1 MDMHVIALPRCFR
14 RGRATEQQ
22 PAQQRS
28 RFRKR
33 DLSIAASLFMASC
46 EGTITTDLAT
56 EVPADP
62 NIRQV
67 VAPFLGIEFQ
77 RSDGGTE
84 SIELTNAEAI
94 DLMAYV
100 IGDPIRLLTDEDLP
114 EGNYTGVR
122 LKFDP
127 DDTDNAY
134 VIDGIGSERTLAIA
148 DGEYADMEFNVEED
162 ESSSESL
169 ILTLD
174 LRLSLSSNDQD
185 EFRLTPVLRSVPA
198 DQAGV
203 IQGTVTAACLSEDL
217 GQNAPAVYLFEGE
230 DVTADD
236 FDGEDAEPFATAPV
250 STQLTYELRFIPAG
264 SYTIALA
271 CSGIEEDPTTD
282 DDLDFQ
288 ATQNIELD
296 EGETLQQD
304 LTT

>member
-1 MDMHVIALPRCFR
+1 
-14 RGRATEQQ
+14 
-22 PAQQRS
+22 
-28 RFRKR
+28 
-33 DLSIAASLFMASC
+33 MASC

-56 EVPADP
+56 EDPADP

-67 VAPFLGIEFQ
+67 VAPFLGIEFE

-100 IGDPIRLLTDEDLP
+100 SGDPIRLLTDEDLP

-122 LKFDP
+122 LMFDA
-127 DDTDNAY
+127 DDTDNAF
-134 VIDGIGSERTLAIA
+134 VIDGIGSERPLTIA
-148 DGEYADMEFNVEED
+148 EGEYADIDFNVAED

-169 ILTLD
+169 TLTLD
-174 LRLSLSSNDQD
+174 LRLSLSANDQD
-185 EFRLTPVLRSVPA
+185 EYQLAPVLRSIPT
-198 DQAGV
+198 DQAGE
-203 IQGTVTAACLSEDL
+203 IQGIVTAACLSEDL
-217 GQNAPAVYLFEGE
+217 GENAPAVYLFEGQ
-230 DVTADD
+230 DVTPDD
-236 FDGEDAEPFATAPV
+236 FDGQDQDAEPFATAPV
-250 STQLTYELRFIPAG
+250 LLTTDQFTYELRFIPEG

-271 CSGIEEDPTTD
+271 CNGADEDPTTD
-282 DDLDFQ
+282 EDLDFQ

>member
-1 MDMHVIALPRCFR
+1 VITLPKLFR
-14 RGRATEQQ
+14 RRQAAEEQT
-22 PAQQRS
+22 AKRRS

-33 DLSIAASLFMASC
+33 DLSIAASVFMASC

-67 VAPFLGIEFQ
+67 VAPFLGIEFE

-94 DLMAYV
+94 DLMAFV
-100 IGDPIRLLTDEDLP
+100 SGDPIRLLTDEDLP

-122 LKFDP
+122 LKFDA
-127 DDTDNAY
+127 DDTDNAF
-134 VIDGIGSERTLAIA
+134 VIDGIGSERTLSIE
-148 DGEYADMEFNVEED
+148 DGEYADIDFNVAED

-169 ILTLD
+169 TLTLD
-174 LRLSLSSNDQD
+174 LRLSLSANEQD
-185 EFRLTPVLRSVPA
+185 EYHLAPVLRSIPT
-198 DQAGV
+198 DQAGA
-203 IQGTVTAACLSEDL
+203 IQGIVTAACLSEDL
-217 GQNAPAVYLFEGE
+217 GENAPAVYLFEGQ

-236 FDGEDAEPFATAPV
+236 FDDGQDVEPFATAPV
-250 STQLTYELRFIPAG
+250 LLTTDQFTYELRFIPEG

-271 CSGIEEDPTTD
+271 CNGAEEDPTTD
-282 DDLDFQ
+282 EDLDFQ

-304 LTT
+304 LTI